1 MRKRL
6 RILLESLG
14 LPDAELSVSFVGD
27 SFMRTLNRT
36 YRRIDRPTDV
46 LSFSMQEGAFPRIQ
60 PDVLGDIV
68 IAVPV
73 AARQASAAGHDLH
86 CEIDLLLIHGLLHLL
101 GYDHE
106 RGRREDISM
115 KRKERALLARLSA

>member
-1 MRKRL
+1 M
-6 RILLESLG
+6 LESLG

-27 SFMRTLNRT
+27 AFMRTLNRT
-36 YRRIDRPTDV
+36 YRGIDRPTDV
-46 LSFSMQEGAFPRIQ
+46 LSFSMREGAFPRIQ

-86 CEIDLLLIHGLLHLL
+86 REIDLLLVHGLLHLL

-106 RGRREDISM
+106 RGRREEAGM
-115 KRKERALLARLSA
+115 KRKERALLARLPA